1 MAEMVAGEKKEDHT
15 DSESD
20 LDENGGEGGEYSPEA
35 VDSSNTFGDD
45 MLQMALKMATGLF
58 YFFFL
63 VSYLDIIVDNWD
75 GHLPFVKHYLIVTI
89 YLTSRAR

>member
-1 MAEMVAGEKKEDHT
+1 MMAEMVAGEKKEDHT

-45 MLQMALKMATGLF
+45 MLQMALKMATGRF
-58 YFFFL
+58 HFFL
-63 VSYLDIIVDNWD
+63 SKFNLIIRFL
-75 GHLPFVKHYLIVTI
+75 GCTFTPCM
-89 YLTSRAR
+89 